1 MDRSYNAMALG
12 LAVRVLILGGGGML
26 GHKLAQELRTE
37 FEVWATLRGP
47 SAAYSRYGV
56 LDDGRILPGIDVSNL
71 ETVSDAMAHTR
82 ADAVI
87 NCIGIIKQ
95 LPASQDPVASLTINS
110 LLPHQ
115 LQRLC
120 RLHGARLLHFSTDC
134 VFNGRKGMYTENEP
148 SDALDL
154 YGRTKFLGETAG
166 AGALTIRSSI
176 IGRELLTRSGLV
188 EWFLSQRG
196 GRVGGYT
203 RAVYSGFTTRAMA
216 RIVRSVLVDYP
227 QLEGLWQVSSDPIAK
242 YDLLLLM
249 RDAYGLDVDVIPD
262 DRVCLDRSLDS
273 SRFRALTA
281 FVPPSWQT
289 MIRDMAMDPTPY
301 EEWRGRA

>member
-1 MDRSYNAMALG
+1 MRI
-12 LAVRVLILGGGGML
+12 LILGAGGML

-37 FEVWATLRGP
+37 FEVWGTVRGP
-47 SAAYSRYGV
+47 GDAYAQYG
-56 LDDGRILPGIDVSNL
+56 LIDAGRIVPGIDVLNL
-71 ETVSDAMAHTR
+71 DTVAGALAHIR
-82 ADAVI
+82 PDAVV
-87 NCIGIIKQ
+87 NCIGLIKQ
-95 LPASQDPVASLTINS
+95 LPAAQDPVLSLTINS

-120 RLHGARLLHFSTDC
+120 RSHGARLLHFSTDC
-134 VFNGRKGMYTENEP
+134 VFNGRKGMYTEDDP

-166 AGALTIRSSI
+166 AGALTIRSSM
-176 IGRELLTRSGLV
+176 IGRELSTTSGLV

-203 RAVYSGFTTRAMA
+203 RAVYSGFTTQAMA

-227 QLEGLWQVSSDPIAK
+227 HLEGLWQVSSDPIAK

-249 RDAYGLDVDVIPD
+249 RHAYGLDVDVIPD
-262 DRVCLDRSLDS
+262 DRVCIDRSLDS
-273 SRFRALTA
+273 SRFRVLTA

-301 EEWRGRA
+301 EDWRAVSRA

>member
-1 MDRSYNAMALG
+1 
-12 LAVRVLILGGGGML
+12 VRVLILGAGGML
-26 GHKLAQELRTE
+26 GHKLAQELKTE
-37 FEVWATLRGP
+37 FEVWATVRGP
-47 SAAYSRYGV
+47 SDAYARYGL
-56 LDDGRILPGIDVSNL
+56 LDDGRILPGIDASNL
-71 ETVSDAMAHTR
+71 DTVAGAIDHTR
-82 ADAVI
+82 PDAVI

-95 LPASQDPVASLTINS
+95 LPASHDPVSSLTINS

-120 RLHGARLLHFSTDC
+120 RPHGARLLHFSTDC
-134 VFNGRKGMYTENEP
+134 VFNGRKGMYTEDDP

-154 YGRTKFLGETAG
+154 YGRTKFLGEVAG
-166 AGALTIRSSI
+166 AGALTIRSSM
-176 IGRELLTRSGLV
+176 IGRELSTASGLV

-203 RAVYSGFTTRAMA
+203 RAVYSGFTTQAMA

-249 RDAYGLDVDVIPD
+249 RDAYGLDVDLVPD
-262 DRVCLDRSLDS
+262 DRVHIDRSLDS

-289 MIRDMAMDPTPY
+289 MIRDMAMDPAPY
-301 EEWRGRA
+301 EEWRAFGRA

>member
-1 MDRSYNAMALG
+1 
-12 LAVRVLILGGGGML
+12 VRVLILGAGGML

-37 FEVWATLRGP
+37 FEVWGTLRGP
-47 SAAYSRYGV
+47 RDAYARYGL

-71 ETVSDAMAHTR
+71 DTVAGAMAHTR
-82 ADAVI
+82 PDAVI

-95 LPASQDPVASLTINS
+95 LPAAQDPVSSLTINS

-115 LQRLC
+115 LHRLC
-120 RLHGARLLHFSTDC
+120 RSHGARLLHFSTDC
-134 VFNGRKGMYTENEP
+134 VFNGRKGMYRDTDP

-166 AGALTIRSSI
+166 AGALTIRSSM
-176 IGRELLTRSGLV
+176 IGRELSTASGLV

-203 RAVYSGFTTRAMA
+203 RAIYSGFTTRAMA

-227 QLEGLWQVSSDPIAK
+227 QLEGVWQVSSDPIAK
-242 YDLLLLM
+242 YDLLLMM
-249 RDAYGLDVDVIPD
+249 RHAYGLDVDVVPD
-262 DRVCLDRSLDS
+262 DQVCVDRSLDS
-273 SRFRALTA
+273 SRFRALTS
-281 FVPPSWQT
+281 FVPPSWPT
-289 MIRDMAMDPTPY
+289 MIRDMATDPTPY
-301 EEWRGRA
+301 EDWRASGRA

>member
-1 MDRSYNAMALG
+1 MRI
-12 LAVRVLILGGGGML
+12 LILGAGGML

-47 SAAYSRYGV
+47 SEPYSRYG
-56 LDDGRILPGIDVSNL
+56 LLAAGRILSGIDVSNL
-71 ETVSDAMAHTR
+71 DTVAGAIARTR
-82 ADAVI
+82 PDAVI
-87 NCIGIIKQ
+87 NCIGIVKQ
-95 LPASQDPVASLTINS
+95 LPASQDPVLSLTINA

-120 RLHGARLLHFSTDC
+120 RSHGARLLHFSTDC
-134 VFNGRKGMYTENEP
+134 VFNGRKGMYTENDP

-166 AGALTIRSSI
+166 AGALTIRSSM
-176 IGRELLTRSGLV
+176 IGRELSAASGLV

-203 RAVYSGFTTRAMA
+203 RAVYSGFTTQAMA

-227 QLEGLWQVSSDPIAK
+227 RLEGVWQVSSEPIAK
-242 YDLLLLM
+242 YDLLLMM
-249 RDAYGLDVDVIPD
+249 RDAYGLDVDVAPD
-262 DRVCLDRSLDS
+262 DQVCVDRSLDS
-273 SRFRALTA
+273 SRFRALTG
-281 FVPPSWQT
+281 FVPPSWPT

-301 EEWRGRA
+301 EDWRAFGRA

>member
-1 MDRSYNAMALG
+1 M
-12 LAVRVLILGGGGML
+12 RVLILGAGGML

-37 FEVWATLRGP
+37 FEVWATVRGP
-47 SAAYSRYGV
+47 SDAYSRYGL

-71 ETVSDAMAHTR
+71 DAVAGAIDQTR
-82 ADAVI
+82 PGAVI

-95 LPASQDPVASLTINS
+95 LPASQDPVSSLTINS

-120 RLHGARLLHFSTDC
+120 RSRGARLVHFSTDC
-134 VFNGRKGMYTENEP
+134 VFNGRKGMYTEDDP

-166 AGALTIRSSI
+166 PGALTIRSSI
-176 IGRELLTRSGLV
+176 IGRELSTTSGLV
-188 EWFLSQRG
+188 EWFLAQRG
-196 GRVGGYT
+196 GRVEGYT
-203 RAVYSGFTTRAMA
+203 RAVYSGFTTQAMA
-216 RIVRSVLVDYP
+216 RLVRAVLVDYP
-227 QLEGLWQVSSDPIAK
+227 QLEGLWQVSSEPIAK
-242 YDLLLLM
+242 YDLLLMM
-249 RDAYGLDVDVIPD
+249 RDAYGLDVEVIPD
-262 DRVCLDRSLDS
+262 DRVRIDRSLDS

-289 MIRDMAMDPTPY
+289 MIQEMALDPTPY
-301 EEWRGRA
+301 EAWRDP

>member
-1 MDRSYNAMALG
+1 MRI
-12 LAVRVLILGGGGML
+12 LILGAGGML
-26 GHKLAQELRTE
+26 GHKLAQELRTD

-47 SAAYSRYGV
+47 RDTYARYGF
-56 LDDGRILPGIDVSNL
+56 LEAGRILPGIDVSNL
-71 ETVSDAMAHTR
+71 DAVAGAMAHAR
-82 ADAVI
+82 PDAVL
-87 NCIGIIKQ
+87 NCVGVIKQ
-95 LPASQDPVASLTINS
+95 LPASQDPVSSLTINA

-120 RLHGARLLHFSTDC
+120 RSHGARLLHFSTDC
-134 VFNGRKGMYTENEP
+134 VFSGRKGMYTEDDP

-176 IGRELLTRSGLV
+176 VGRELSTTSGLV
-188 EWFLSQRG
+188 EWFLSRRG

-203 RAVYSGFTTRAMA
+203 RAVYSGFTTLAMA
-216 RIVRSVLVDYP
+216 RIVRSVLVDHP
-227 QLEGLWQVSSDPIAK
+227 RLEGLWQVSSEPIAK
-242 YDLLLLM
+242 YDLLLM
-249 RDAYGLDVDVIPD
+249 IRDAYGLDVDVVPD
-262 DRVCLDRSLDS
+262 NQVCLDRSLDS

-289 MIRDMAMDPTPY
+289 MIRDMATDPTPY
-301 EEWRGRA
+301 EDWRAFGRA

>member
-1 MDRSYNAMALG
+1 M
-12 LAVRVLILGGGGML
+12 RVLILGAGGML
-26 GHKLAQELRTE
+26 GHKLAQELGTE

-47 SAAYSRYGV
+47 RAAYSRYGV
-56 LDDGRILPGIDVSNL
+56 LDDGRILPGVDVSNVD
-71 ETVSDAMAHTR
+71 TVAGAIADTR
-82 ADAVI
+82 PDAVI
-87 NCIGIIKQ
+87 NCIGIVKQ
-95 LPASQDPVASLTINS
+95 LPTSRDPVLSLTINS

-120 RLHGARLLHFSTDC
+120 RSHGARLLHFSTDC
-134 VFNGRKGMYTENEP
+134 VFNGRKGLYSEDDP
-148 SDALDL
+148 SDAQDL

-166 AGALTIRSSI
+166 VGALTIRSSI
-176 IGRELLTRSGLV
+176 IGRELSTASGLV

-216 RIVRSVLVDYP
+216 RIVRSILVDHP

-249 RDAYGLDVDVIPD
+249 RDAYGLDVEVVPD
-262 DRVCLDRSLDS
+262 DQVRIDRSLDS

-281 FVPPSWQT
+281 FVPPSWPA
-289 MIRDMAMDPTPY
+289 MIRDMAADPTPY
-301 EEWRGRA
+301 EDWRAFGRA